1 MATQAARRAA
11 TRAKLVEAAER
22 LFVEKGYDDTPPEA
36 VLAAAGVS
44 RGALYHHFP
53 GKQDLFAAVF
63 EAVSSRAVERT
74 RRRSRGGASSREALV
89 AGCLAWLAEARRPAI
104 ATILLDQ
111 GPQVLGWQRARDLEN
126 RYSLG
131 RMTRGVQA
139 AVDAGELEVADVE
152 LTARLINAAV
162 AEIALV
168 RARPTLAEDTI
179 RQLIEG
185 FAPH

>member
-1 MATQAARRAA
+1 V
-11 TRAKLVEAAER
+11 LAAER
-22 LFVEKGYDDTPPEA
+22 LFVAHGYEETPTEA
-36 VLAAAGVS
+36 VLEAADMS

-74 RRRSRGGASSREALV
+74 RRKTRGGASPRETLV
-89 AGCLAWLAEARRPAI
+89 AGCLAWLAEARRPAV

-131 RMTRGVQA
+131 LMKRAVQT

-152 LTARLINAAV
+152 LTARVINAAL

-168 RARPTLAEDTI
+168 RVQPKLAEQAV
-179 RQLIEG
+179 RQLIRG
-185 FAPH
+185 YSSPLCG